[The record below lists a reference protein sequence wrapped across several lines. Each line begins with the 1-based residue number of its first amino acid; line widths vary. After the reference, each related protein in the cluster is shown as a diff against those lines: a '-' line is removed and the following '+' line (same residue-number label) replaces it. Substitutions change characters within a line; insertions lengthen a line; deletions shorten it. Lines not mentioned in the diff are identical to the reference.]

1 MTDTQFSQK
10 TYEKECH
17 AKFQIWSCNIIMQWL
32 PFLNYAHGNENKLR
46 SSSCHPVR
54 RPRSSNLTQSGEW
67 FAMHPFY
74 MRGFAQP
81 RCNKAV
87 AQNLLSKAA
96 RHFSSVIWFFTGVH
110 SLIAPHNLHQLDQSI
125 IPRWECETAT
135 LYTLRIQT
143 TKGEQCRDDRL
154 GFHLFALLLSIFLL
168 K

>member
-1 MTDTQFSQK
+1 MQNFQFGHVIS
-10 TYEKECH
+10 
-17 AKFQIWSCNIIMQWL
+17 L
-32 PFLNYAHGNENKLR
+32 LLLLNYAHGNENKLR

-74 MRGFAQP
+74 MRGLAQP

-96 RHFSSVIWFFTGVH
+96 RHVSSVIWFFTGVH
-110 SLIAPHNLHQLDQSI
+110 SLIAPRPQSPSI
-125 IPRWECETAT
+125 GPIDYPALGTRDGHFV
-135 LYTLRIQT
+135 YNSHP
-143 TKGEQCRDDRL
+143 KGEQCRDDRL